1 LPAFAKEQQMLH
13 TTEIQS
19 RPLAVAPA
27 EAAKML
33 SIGKTRLYEM
43 IGTKEIPVIKI
54 GRRTLIRVRDIEA
67 FLDRQQA
74 EA

>member
-1 LPAFAKEQQMLH
+1 MTNTPDP
-13 TTEIQS
+13 TP

-27 EAAKML
+27 DAAKML

-43 IGTKEIPVIKI
+43 IGTKDIPIIKI

-67 FLDRQQA
+67 FLDRQQDDD
-74 EA
+74 

>member
-1 LPAFAKEQQMLH
+1 MPTLANSIHM
-13 TTEIQS
+13 
-19 RPLAVAPA
+19 PLAVAPA

-33 SIGKTRLYEM
+33 SIGKTRLYLM
-43 IGTKEIPVIKI
+43 IGNKEIPVIKI

>member
-1 LPAFAKEQQMLH
+1 MLSN
-13 TTEIQS
+13 TTDSSQ
-19 RPLAVAPA
+19 RLAVAPA
-27 EAAKML
+27 EAARML
-33 SIGKTRLYEM
+33 SIGKTRLYLM

-54 GRRTLIRVRDIEA
+54 GRRTLIRVRDIES

>member
-1 LPAFAKEQQMLH
+1 MDHTPTDTLH
-13 TTEIQS
+13 
-19 RPLAVAPA
+19 RLAVAPA
-27 EAAKML
+27 DAARML

-43 IGTKEIPVIKI
+43 IGSKEIPVIKI

-74 EA
+74 QA

>member
-1 LPAFAKEQQMLH
+1 M
-13 TTEIQS
+13 TTTPDAII

-27 EAAKML
+27 EAARML

-43 IGTKEIPVIKI
+43 IGTKDIPVIKI
-54 GRRTLIRVRDIEA
+54 GRRTLIRVKDIEA
-67 FLDRQQA
+67 YLDRQQA

>member
-1 LPAFAKEQQMLH
+1 MSSLANSINM
-13 TTEIQS
+13 
-19 RPLAVAPA
+19 PLAVAPA

-43 IGTKEIPVIKI
+43 IGAKDIPVIKI

-67 FLDRQQA
+67 YLDRLA
-74 EA
+74 AAS

>member
-1 LPAFAKEQQMLH
+1 LAAFAKEQNM
-13 TTEIQS
+13 TITPDAIN

-27 EAAKML
+27 EAARML
-33 SIGKTRLYEM
+33 SIGKTRLYLM
-43 IGTKEIPVIKI
+43 IGNKEIPVIKI

-67 FLDRQQA
+67 YLDRQQA